1 MTFELTRLGWPN
13 TAAILALAMLP
24 MAVALT
30 VATGNGTAQPGQ
42 ASAFCPVM
50 AKPAVILAA
59 GLQTLVE

>member
-1 MTFELTRLGWPN
+1 
-13 TAAILALAMLP
+13 MLP